1 LKTLFKGSALTV
13 CAVQC
18 ALLAAVPIDSA
29 WACATCG
36 CTLSTDAAMGYSTST
51 GWRFNIQYDYIN
63 QDELR
68 TGTRTATAEQVVNQP
83 SDPALGG
90 GEIENGTL
98 NRYFTL
104 GLSYSPN
111 HDWQLELRVPYVQ
124 RDHSSFGVQLQP
136 FDPSQIAPDQLSS
149 ARVSGL
155 GDMRAVA
162 SYQGLLATHN
172 LGLQLGLKLPT
183 GNYGTQVVFNSG
195 PLAGEPL
202 DASLQAGTGSTDV
215 IVGAYYYA
223 AISQDFD
230 VIANGEF
237 QAAIAHRLDQP
248 GNDFRPGNSVTGS
261 VGLRYEANPK
271 WVPQLQLNL
280 LRKSADQGDL
290 ADRANTAGSV
300 AYLSPGLTAQLT
312 QGLYVYGFVQIPVV
326 SNLDG
331 YQLFPRWTVSA
342 GMSYA
347 L

>member
-1 LKTLFKGSALTV
+1 
-13 CAVQC
+13 
-18 ALLAAVPIDSA
+18 
-29 WACATCG
+29 
-36 CTLSTDAAMGYSTST
+36 MGYSTTT
-51 GWRFNIQYDYIN
+51 GWRFNVQYDYIN

-68 TGTRTATAEQVVNQP
+68 TGTHTATPEQVVNQP

-98 NRYFTL
+98 NRYFTV

-111 HDWQLELRVPYVQ
+111 HDWQLELRAPYVQ

-136 FDPSQIAPDQLSS
+136 YDPSQIAPDQLSN

-155 GDMRAVA
+155 GDIRVVA

-183 GNYGTQVVFNSG
+183 GNYGTQVVFNNG
-195 PLAGEPL
+195 PMAGAPL
-202 DASLQAGTGSTDV
+202 DASLQAGTGSTDL
-215 IVGAYYYA
+215 IVGAYYYR
-223 AISQDFD
+223 AISQNFD
-230 VIANGEF
+230 VIANGQF
-237 QAAIAHRLDQP
+237 QAALAHKLDQP
-248 GNDFRPGNSVTGS
+248 GDDFRPGNSVTGS

-271 WVPQLQLNL
+271 WVPQVQLNL
-280 LRKSADQGDL
+280 LHKSADQGDL
-290 ADRANTAGSV
+290 ADRANTAGNV
-300 AYLSPGLTAQLT
+300 AYLSPGLTAQVT
-312 QGLYVYGFVQIPVV
+312 RSLYVYGFVQIPIV

-347 L
+347 P

>member
-1 LKTLFKGSALTV
+1 
-13 CAVQC
+13 
-18 ALLAAVPIDSA
+18 
-29 WACATCG
+29 
-36 CTLSTDAAMGYSTST
+36 MGYSTST
-51 GWRFNIQYDYIN
+51 GWRFNVQYDYIN

-90 GEIENGTL
+90 GEIENATL
-98 NRYFTL
+98 NRYFTV

-111 HDWQLELRVPYVQ
+111 HDWQLEVRAPYVQ
-124 RDHSSFGVQLQP
+124 RDHSTFGVQLQP
-136 FDPSQIAPDQLSS
+136 FDPSQIAPDQLST

-155 GDMRAVA
+155 GDLRVVA

-172 LGLQLGLKLPT
+172 LGVQLGLKLPT

-195 PLAGEPL
+195 PLAANPL
-202 DASLQAGTGSTDV
+202 DASLQAGTGSTDL
-215 IVGAYYYA
+215 IAGAYYYA
-223 AISQDFD
+223 AISQNFD
-230 VIANGEF
+230 VIANGQF
-237 QAAIAHRLDQP
+237 QAAVAHRLDQP

-261 VGLRYEANPK
+261 VGLRYEANPI

-280 LRKSADQGDL
+280 LHKSADQGDL
-290 ADRANTAGSV
+290 ADRANTAGTV
-300 AYLSPGLTAQLT
+300 AYLSPGLTAQV
-312 QGLYVYGFVQIPVV
+312 GRGVYVYGFVQVPIV

-347 L
+347 P